1 MEITMPWIA
10 RLCAALALVACG
22 TARGFEPCGSL
33 ENAVG
38 PYDYRTASAKKKE
51 IVERFHFT
59 ESVEAL
65 SKGQSS
71 VAVGADI
78 AYTLRAFPNHPRALI
93 AMADLA
99 LRQKTDRPHGSPY
112 TVACWFERAIRFR
125 PDDGKVRLSYGV
137 ALLKRGE
144 REPAIRQLLIADRL
158 VPNDPNVN
166 YNLGLAYFYGKDYV
180 KARERAKEAYALGFP
195 LPGLRDMLVREHQ
208 WE

>member
-1 MEITMPWIA
+1 VYA
-10 RLCAALALVACG
+10 SD
-22 TARGFEPCGSL
+22 PCGSL

-38 PYDYRTASAKKKE
+38 PFDYRTTSVKQKE

-59 ESVEAL
+59 ESVETL

-71 VAVGADI
+71 VAIGADI
-78 AYTLRAFPNHPRALI
+78 AYTLRVFPNHSRALI

-125 PDDGKVRLSYGV
+125 PDDGKVRLAYGV

-144 REPAIRQLLIADRL
+144 RDPAIRQLLVADRL
-158 VPNDPNVN
+158 LPKDANVN

-180 KARERAKEAYALGFP
+180 KARERAKDAYALGFP